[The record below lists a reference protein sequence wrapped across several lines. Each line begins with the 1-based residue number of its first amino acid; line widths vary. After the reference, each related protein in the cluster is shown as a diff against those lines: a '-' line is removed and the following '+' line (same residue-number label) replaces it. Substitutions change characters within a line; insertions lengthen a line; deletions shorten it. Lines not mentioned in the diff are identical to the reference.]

1 MRKIKGTHLFLSL
14 ILLVTGFILSFSY
27 QRTQIE
33 KQNVVQNNE
42 WKKED
47 SLRSQILN
55 LQKTNRE
62 LAGDLQSL
70 QQNVEKKEN
79 KLADQEEISSKLVE
93 DLKELRMVVGNVKVK
108 GEGVEVTL
116 QDSSY
121 IPEGENPNDY
131 IVHEEHIRSV
141 IDELHV
147 SGAEA
152 IAINGQRISHDT
164 YIACIGPVVSVDG
177 NQYPAP
183 FVITAIGNSTTLE
196 KSLNLYIVDKIVN
209 DGVEVRVEQESA
221 IEMEPFITE
230 EG

>member
-1 MRKIKGTHLFLSL
+1 MRKIKGKHLFLSL

-27 QRTQIE
+27 QRAQIRENEATQS
-33 KQNVVQNNE
+33 NE

-47 SLRSQILN
+47 SLRSQILT
-55 LQKTNRE
+55 LQKTNRSLSE
-62 LAGDLQSL
+62 DLQKL
-70 QQNVEKKEN
+70 QRNVGAKES
-79 KLADQEEISSKLVE
+79 KLADQEKASYGLVR
-93 DLKELRMVVGNVKVK
+93 DLKKLRMVVGNVKVK
-108 GEGVEVTL
+108 GEGVQVTL
-116 QDSSY
+116 SDSSY
-121 IPEGENPNDY
+121 VPEGENPNDY

-141 IDELHV
+141 IDELHI

-164 YIACIGPVVSVDG
+164 YISCVGPVVSVDG

-183 FVITAIGNSTTLE
+183 FVITAIGDSHALE
-196 KSLNLYIVDKIVN
+196 KALNLYIVNKIVN